1 MVSLG
6 GALLG
11 ITTIAGL
18 LMVYQVRQTN
28 DALLSAKAIFAAD
41 AGLEWGLYNYYCA
54 TSVARAGAQGGFAP
68 GECPHA
74 SKLFTNGA
82 SVEVACIDDAGTR
95 HECDPP
101 PPNVL
106 ITRIVSVGRAGTASR
121 AFEIEF

>member
-1 MVSLG
+1 MLLSMVSLG

-54 TSVARAGAQGGFAP
+54 GGGGFS
-68 GECPHA
+68 GVCPRPA
-74 SKLFTNGA
+74 LGSFTNGA
-82 SVEVACIDDAGTR
+82 TVQVVCVDEDRVR
-95 HECDPP
+95 HESCDPSQI
-101 PPNVL
+101 NSLVK
-106 ITRIVSVGRAGTASR
+106 IISIGTAGAASR
-121 AFEIEF
+121 AFEIEL